1 MTTGVPRIAI
11 VTGGSSGIGLA
22 TARRLLDEGCRV
34 TICSRTA
41 GQIEQALAELAG
53 GDNAVGMVADVS
65 DPQAVTRLV
74 DDSAAHFGG
83 LDVLINAHGIPGPVK
98 PIAELTAEDWQEVM
112 SVNLMGPIATTT
124 AAIPHLRARGN
135 GAIVNVSSI
144 DYLHAEP
151 NVAPYGT
158 SKAGLVAFTR
168 YSAYELADDNIRVNA
183 VAPGWV
189 RTRMTRPFFKA
200 AGVEDVKW
208 DTNMLGRP
216 GEPEEVARAIC
227 FLAGPAA
234 SYITGETLVID
245 GGQTVKIRELRAR
258 DPR

>member
-1 MTTGVPRIAI
+1 MAI

-22 TARRLLDEGCRV
+22 TARQLLGEGCRV
-34 TICSRTA
+34 TICSRR
-41 GQIEQALAELAG
+41 QDRIERALAELDAG
-53 GDNAVGMVADVS
+53 ENAFGEVADVS
-65 DPQAVTRLV
+65 DPEAAAHLV
-74 DDSAAHFGG
+74 DESVAHFGG

-98 PIAELTAEDWQEVM
+98 AIAELRPEDWLEVL
-112 SVNLMGPIATTT
+112 SVNLMGPVATTT
-124 AAIPHLRARGN
+124 AAIPHLRACGD

-158 SKAGLVAFTR
+158 SKAALVAFTR

-189 RTRMTRPFFKA
+189 RTRMTRPFFEA
-200 AGVEDVKW
+200 AGVENSKL

-216 GEPEEVARAIC
+216 AAPEEVAQAIC
-227 FLAGPAA
+227 FLAGSAS
-234 SYITGETLVID
+234 SYITGETLVVD

-258 DPR
+258 SSVG

>member
-1 MTTGVPRIAI
+1 MTHVPGIAI

-22 TARRLLDEGCRV
+22 TARQLLDEGCRV
-34 TICSRTA
+34 AICSRTEEH
-41 GQIEQALAELAG
+41 IERAVAELDAG
-53 GDNAVGMVADVS
+53 EKVFATVADVS
-65 DPQAVTRLV
+65 DPRAASDLV
-74 DDSAAHFGG
+74 DESVGHFGG

-98 PIAELTAEDWQEVM
+98 PIAELKPEDWQDVL
-112 SVNLMGPIATTT
+112 SVNLMGAVATTT
-124 AAIPHLRARGN
+124 AAIPHLRARGS
-135 GAIVNVSSI
+135 GSIVNVSSI

-151 NVAPYGT
+151 NVAPYGA
-158 SKAGLVAFTR
+158 SKAALVAFTR

-189 RTRMTRPFFKA
+189 RTRMTRPFFEA
-200 AGVEDVKW
+200 AGVENAKW

-216 GEPEEVARAIC
+216 AEPEEVAHAIC

-234 SYITGETLVID
+234 SYITGETLVVD

-258 DPR
+258 DHA

>member
-1 MTTGVPRIAI
+1 MAI

-22 TARRLLDEGCRV
+22 TARQLLGEGCRV
-34 TICSRTA
+34 TICSRS
-41 GQIEQALAELAG
+41 QDRIERALAELDAG
-53 GDNAVGMVADVS
+53 ENAFGEVADVS
-65 DPQAVTRLV
+65 DAEAAAHLV
-74 DDSAAHFGG
+74 DESVAHFGG

-98 PIAELTAEDWQEVM
+98 AIAELRPEDWLEVL
-112 SVNLMGPIATTT
+112 SVNLMGPVATTT
-124 AAIPHLRARGN
+124 AAIPHLRARGD

-151 NVAPYGT
+151 RVAPYGT
-158 SKAGLVAFTR
+158 SKAALVAFTR

-189 RTRMTRPFFKA
+189 RTRMTRPFFEA
-200 AGVEDVKW
+200 AGVENSKL

-216 GEPEEVARAIC
+216 AAPEEVAQAIC
-227 FLAGPAA
+227 FLAGSAS
-234 SYITGETLVID
+234 SYITGETLVVD

-258 DPR
+258 SSAG